1 MKAKDIMEQVKDY
14 LSPDDTIRNA
24 VNKMRVVKRDDGIVG
39 LKGMIVLD
47 SEGNLVGMVSV
58 KDILKAII
66 PFYMTMT
73 ELGEFTWEGMLAE
86 MTKKVADRKVEEIMV
101 KDVITVSGDA
111 PLMECADLIIKH
123 NLQRVPVLN
132 KDKKVVGIIYVRDL
146 YHAIVKVLL
155 DDKGEGVHNL

>member
-1 MKAKDIMEQVKDY
+1 MKAKDIMEEVKDY
-14 LSPDDTIRNA
+14 LSPDNTIRNA

-86 MTKKVADRKVEEIMV
+86 MTKKVADRKVEEIMM

-132 KDKKVVGIIYVRDL
+132 KEKKVVGIIYVRDL

-155 DDKGEGVHNL
+155 DDKGEGADNL

>member
-1 MKAKDIMEQVKDY
+1 MKAKDIMEEVKDY
-14 LSPDDTIRNA
+14 LSPDNTIRNA

-86 MTKKVADRKVEEIMV
+86 MTKKVADRKVEEIMM

-132 KDKKVVGIIYVRDL
+132 KEKKVVGIIYVRDL

-155 DDKGEGVHNL
+155 DDKEEGVHNL